1 MAGLIEINQVGKRED
16 LADFISLVDMK
27 EKPLLA
33 MIPKGKAIEN
43 MYMRWQADRYETPD
57 LSGIA
62 DGVDVGAF
70 ENGAKNRVELS
81 NYCQK
86 RRRAAF
92 VGDLAEN
99 VSDIAGAAKGELA
112 RATTKKLEELSRD
125 IESVL
130 CSDQDARL
138 ETSEASPY
146 LTRGLGSWISS
157 TAQTVLPVPSDFRT
171 PANSLNTTSTST
183 LSEQNLRAVL
193 KSVYQQTGRSRNLV
207 LLCGPA
213 LKEAVT
219 NFTAS
224 KTSTAGAD
232 AYTFATTRTYNSDLN
247 KKRMVTSV
255 TVYEG
260 DFNTV
265 ELYTSLFLAQ
275 DAGTVAAVQNARG
288 YVIDPEMLELRWNRL
303 PRVMPL
309 TDAGGGPRNLVDAV
323 FGLVV
328 KNPLALGKFSATT

>member
-1 MAGLIEINQVGKRED
+1 MASLIEINQVGKRED

-43 MYMRWQADRYETPD
+43 MYMRWQADRYEAPD
-57 LSGIA
+57 LTGIA
-62 DGVDVGAF
+62 DGVDVAAF

-99 VSDIAGAAKGELA
+99 VSDIAGSAKGELA

-146 LTRGLGSWISS
+146 LSRGLGSWISN

-171 PANSLNTTSTST
+171 PANSINTTATASLRETDLRT
-183 LSEQNLRAVL
+183 LL
-193 KSVYQQTGRSRNLV
+193 KTVYSQTGRSRNLV

-213 LKEAVT
+213 LREAVT

-224 KTSTAGAD
+224 RVSTGETAGAN
-232 AYTFATTRTYNSDLN
+232 TFATTRTYNSDLN
-247 KKRMVTSV
+247 KKKMVTSV

-275 DAGTVAAVQNARG
+275 DQVAAVQAARG

-309 TDAGGGPRNLVDAV
+309 VDAGGGPRNLVDAV

-328 KNPLALGKFSATT
+328 KNPLGLGKFSATT

>member
-43 MYMRWQADRYETPD
+43 MYMRWQADRYEAPD

-99 VSDIAGAAKGELA
+99 VSDIAGSAKGELA

-138 ETSEASPY
+138 ETSESNPY
-146 LTRGLGSWISS
+146 LTRGLGSWISN

-171 PANSLNTTSTST
+171 PAASINSTILTPSLKETDLRT
-183 LSEQNLRAVL
+183 LL
-193 KSVYQQTGRSRNLV
+193 KTVYSQTGRSRNLV

-224 KTSTAGAD
+224 RTSVDAAGIN
-232 AYTFATTRTYNSDLN
+232 TFATTRTYNIDLN
-247 KKRMVTSV
+247 KKKMVTSV
-255 TVYEG
+255 TIYEG

-275 DAGTVAAVQNARG
+275 DQGPAVQSARG

-309 TDAGGGPRNLVDAV
+309 ADAGGGPRNLVDAV

-328 KNPLALGKFSATT
+328 KNPLGLGKFSAAS